1 MMDCQTF
8 LAGYSDLRDGDVSGD
23 EREALRAHAEACPT
37 CARYDRVVGQGV
49 LLYRALPELEVSSD
63 FGDRLRHRLYHEDM
77 ERAWARRRA
86 GPGAALA
93 TAAIAAGIALFAWV
107 PLVRTRDALPSLPAV
122 AVSAPEPGLV
132 KRMLRGALH
141 KETAGLTSRLAE
153 IGVAVQEMPY
163 HDLVFRPQG
172 PVVGQ
177 LAAYTPGAYDPS
189 VAR

>member
-8 LAGYSDLRDGDVSGD
+8 LAGYSGFRDGDVSGD
-23 EREALRAHAEACPT
+23 EREALRAHAAACAT

-49 LLYRALPELEVSSD
+49 LLFRALPELEVSYD
-63 FGDRLRHRLYHEDM
+63 FGERLRHRLYHEDM

-86 GPGAALA
+86 TPGGALA

-107 PLVRTRDALPSLPAV
+107 PLMATRDRLPSLPAV
-122 AVSAPEPGLV
+122 AVSAPAPGFV
-132 KRMLRGALH
+132 KRMLQGTLH
-141 KETAGLTSRLAE
+141 KEASGLTSRLAE

-177 LAAYTPGAYDPS
+177 LAVYSPAYDLDT
-189 VAR
+189 AR

>member
-8 LAGYSDLRDGDVSGD
+8 LAGYSAFRDGDVAAD
-23 EREALRAHAEACPT
+23 EREAFHAHAGSCDA
-37 CARYDRVVGQGV
+37 CARYDRVVGRGV
-49 LLYRALPELEVSSD
+49 LVYRALPELEVSSD
-63 FGDRLRHRLYHEDM
+63 FGERLRHRLYHEDM

-86 GPGAALA
+86 TPGAALA

-107 PLVRTRDALPSLPAV
+107 PLMSVRDRVPSLPAV
-122 AVSAPEPGLV
+122 AAAAPEAGFV

-141 KETAGLTSRLAE
+141 KEATGLTSRLAE

-177 LAAYTPGAYDPS
+177 LAAYSPIAYEP